1 MATDRRASLGLK
13 VFEELTIMKHAWG
26 LNIYDVA
33 ARNATDVEEIS
44 LIDFEQM
51 LVEEA
56 DMLEWDK
63 EDLEDR
69 YNNDFE
75 LVVD

>member
-1 MATDRRASLGLK
+1 
-13 VFEELTIMKHAWG
+13 
-26 LNIYDVA
+26 
-33 ARNATDVEEIS
+33 
-44 LIDFEQM
+44 M

-63 EDLEDR
+63 EELEDR